1 MVDNNIQT
9 LHNILISINIFF
21 SHVVFLPRFF
31 SLGEKRIRVH
41 PPQAEVPVAPPVAAL
56 PPATAAPAPPEPEKT
71 TKLGSTGRYR
81 TSSFIWDEM
90 ESHLQICS

>member
-1 MVDNNIQT
+1 M
-9 LHNILISINIFF
+9 
-21 SHVVFLPRFF
+21 PRFF
-31 SLGEKRIRVH
+31 SLGEKRIRVQ